1 MGKITFDNEIKNILE
16 MYEPIATVNTKFETD
31 VNKITSTES
40 NFGRCICPVATEIEA
55 LKSVLQAVADS
66 KMANRYKSLILGVI
80 PTMLHNAKYA
90 GYLESYDS
98 ESYEEQVKFV
108 AEERIKNHK
117 NVSIPSTPTL

>member
-1 MGKITFDNEIKNILE
+1 MGKNNFEKVINCILE
-16 MYEPIATVNTKFETD
+16 MYEPIATVNKKFETD

-55 LKSVLQAVADS
+55 LKSILQAVADS
-66 KMANRYKSLILGVI
+66 KMANRYKSMILGVI

-90 GYLESYDS
+90 GYLESFDS
-98 ESYEEQVKFV
+98 ETYEEQVKFV

-117 NVSIPSTPTL
+117 SVSI